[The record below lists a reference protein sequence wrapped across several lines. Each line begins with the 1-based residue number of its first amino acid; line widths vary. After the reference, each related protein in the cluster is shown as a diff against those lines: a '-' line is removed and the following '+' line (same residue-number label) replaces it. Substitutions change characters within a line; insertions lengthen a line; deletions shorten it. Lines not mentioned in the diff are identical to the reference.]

1 MAAMANALADQ
12 PDDESVV
19 ETWREQ
25 GVTDAPIAF
34 RAVVRGMVEG
44 AEGARTD
51 PGNQCAVVFIG
62 YLANG
67 DSQSALRIV
76 ALLMQTANA

>member
-44 AEGARTD
+44 TEGARTD
-51 PGNQCAVVFIG
+51 PETSV
-62 YLANG
+62 L
-67 DSQSALRIV
+67 SSSSATW
-76 ALLMQTANA
+76 QTATASRP